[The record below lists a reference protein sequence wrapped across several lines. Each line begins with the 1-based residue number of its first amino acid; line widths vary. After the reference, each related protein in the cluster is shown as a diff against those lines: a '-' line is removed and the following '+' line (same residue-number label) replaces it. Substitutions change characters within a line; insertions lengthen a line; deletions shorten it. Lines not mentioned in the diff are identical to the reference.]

1 MVLPGVFQMAEMV
14 LNFKICNLKKNG
26 TMALTI
32 ISLIKQ
38 VPLPTEMR
46 MGDDGLMDRTKA
58 KSIINIDCQF
68 GLEAGLQLKKQY
80 PDAKM
85 IVCSMGPPSFE
96 VALRTAIS
104 MGYDEAYLLSDRKLG
119 GSDTYATGLAISTML
134 KHLGF
139 TKDSKEPFIVLA
151 GRQTSDGDTAHVPS
165 QVAENL
171 GIPQATFV
179 ESVKADGEGNV
190 IAKRI
195 IEGGY
200 QMMKLPMPCT
210 ISLTPTGIPPRKP
223 SLVGAIKARNLPITV
238 FGIDDIGLGTEKIGI
253 NGSPTIVANVI
264 NIISERAPI
273 IMSEGHNETAL
284 VDNLI
289 LNFKKGANVIE
300 KKETVEKKVSE
311 KPEFPFFDNRNGS
324 KGILTWAEVTNGIIA
339 RPSIE
344 LLTPARKLA
353 NQLGNDTKIMTL
365 LIGKN
370 VESLATTLFEH
381 GSDEVIIVENDKLEE
396 YLVLPFSSIFAQVIK
411 ERKPEIALFAATTS
425 GRELAPRIG
434 VKTGSG
440 VTADCTGLEIGE
452 YINRKEKL
460 INKPILHSRRPTYG
474 ESKLATILGF
484 VYPQISTARAGTFEV
499 PSREEGRK
507 GVLSTFKPIL
517 DDKEFR
523 VKILKTVRGEGSLQ
537 NLFEA
542 DIIVSGGRGTTSD
555 NLGLIKKLV
564 EALKTNG
571 VNAEWACSRV
581 VVDEG
586 VAEYAHQIGQTG
598 KTIRPKVYV
607 AVGISGAIQHIAGM
621 KESEKIIAIDHNSK
635 ASIFHFADFG
645 IVGEYQDILPE
656 LIERVKGGFTFGIEA
671 IKN

>member
-1 MVLPGVFQMAEMV
+1 MP
-14 LNFKICNLKKNG
+14 
-26 TMALTI
+26 LTI

-38 VPLPTEMR
+38 VPLPSEMR
-46 MGDDGLMDRTKA
+46 MGEDGLMDRTKA

-80 PDAKM
+80 PDARL
-85 IVCSMGPPSFE
+85 IVCSMGPASFQ

-134 KHLGF
+134 RHLGF
-139 TKDSKEPFIVLA
+139 TKDAKDPFIILA

-179 ESVKADGEGNV
+179 ESVNADGNGNV

-223 SLVGAIKARNLPITV
+223 SLTGAIKARNIAITV

-253 NGSPTIVANVI
+253 NGSPTIVSKVE
-264 NIISERAPI
+264 NIVSERAPVI
-273 IMSEGHNETAL
+273 LSSGHNDAAL
-284 VDNLI
+284 VDSLI
-289 LNFKKGANVIE
+289 SNFNKGRNVLV
-300 KKETVEKKVSE
+300 KKEKAEKILSDT
-311 KPEFPFFDNRNGS
+311 PDYPIQDDRNGA
-324 KGILTWAEVTNGIIA
+324 KGILTWAETANGEIT
-339 RPSIE
+339 RPSVE
-344 LLTPARKLA
+344 LLTPARRLA
-353 NQLGNDTKIMTL
+353 DQLGNETKIITL
-365 LIGKN
+365 LIGRN
-370 VESLATTLFEH
+370 VKPLAQTLFEH

-411 ERKPEIALFAATTS
+411 ERRPEIALFAATTS

-452 YINRKEKL
+452 YVDKKEKL
-460 INKPILHSRRPTYG
+460 IFKPILQSRRPTYG

-499 PSREEGRK
+499 PVNVSGRT
-507 GVLSTFKPIL
+507 GLLSTFSPVL
-517 DDKEFR
+517 TEDDFR
-523 VKILKTVRGEGSLQ
+523 VEILKTVRGEGSLQ

-542 DIIVSGGRGTTSD
+542 DIIISGGRGTTSD
-555 NLGLIKKLV
+555 NLGLIKKLA
-564 EALKTNG
+564 ETLKAKG

-598 KTIRPKVYV
+598 KTIRPKVYI

-621 KESEKIIAIDHNSK
+621 KESGQIIAIDHNPK
-635 ASIFHFADFG
+635 ASIFHFSDFG

-656 LIERVKGGFTFGIEA
+656 LIERVKAGFKFGIEV
-671 IKN
+671 KQN